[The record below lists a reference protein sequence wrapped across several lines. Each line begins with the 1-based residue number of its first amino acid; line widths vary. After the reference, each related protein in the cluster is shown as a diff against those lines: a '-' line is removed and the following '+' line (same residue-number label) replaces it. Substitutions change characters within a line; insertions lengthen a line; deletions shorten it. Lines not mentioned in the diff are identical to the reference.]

1 MINEFDVWQA
11 GIIDAEIHPYPPRIG
26 NKVQAAHEI
35 GDNVAGLRRGSEDL
49 RGRVLEFYCRERKF
63 AGVSFRRLVPPQ
75 LTSPKIHKIQPGAL
89 RGGWGR
95 GSPTPGECSAR
106 PQPSAEGG
114 PAPLAEVPHQ
124 SGMLARNSWC
134 GTSHRSRVG
143 SILLRGT

>member
-11 GIIDAEIHPYPPRIG
+11 GIIDAEIHLYPPRIR

-63 AGVSFRRLVPPQ
+63 AGASFRRLVPPQ

-95 GSPTPGECSAR
+95 GPHAWGVLSEATAERRRGACPSSGSA
-106 PQPSAEGG
+106 
-114 PAPLAEVPHQ
+114 APEWNV
-124 SGMLARNSWC
+124 SKK
-134 GTSHRSRVG
+134 
-143 SILLRGT
+143 